1 MPPVLPAGNEKRESY
16 WGAILEYLDAPD
28 YVSKNRT
35 KSAVSSRKRRINTGI
50 NLDPIISEPTQPIKK
65 SSPPRE
71 THGRRYDTFTDVGFD
86 VSPDGLFTNLISK
99 PDSNISLES
108 LGIIGTETGTNYG
121 TKEGDSRLSS
131 MPIGT
136 AAKGIV
142 DSPNVYQ
149 QTGTENSG
157 IGTNISE
164 TGTEISG
171 IGTEMLEIRTEI
183 SGIGTEVFGIET
195 NTSETGTEISE
206 IETKTSAIET
216 EISETETEEPEPTF
230 LELLRDS
237 NWMKMG
243 DPRKKKVQSRVISQI
258 GKQVYVDYGH
268 KFYGAFKVPEG
279 MEPSQFQTGT
289 MVLVRV
295 NDLELTQHFLGEE
308 EMFSLLESGIEF
320 VSLSTH

>member
-28 YVSKNRT
+28 TVSKNRT
-35 KSAVSSRKRRINTGI
+35 KSAGSSRKRRINTGI

-71 THGRRYDTFTDVGFD
+71 THRRRYGTFTDVGFD

-108 LGIIGTETGTNYG
+108 LGIVGTETGTNYG
-121 TKEGDSRLSS
+121 TKEGDSRQSS

-157 IGTNISE
+157 IGTNTSE
-164 TGTEISG
+164 TG
-171 IGTEMLEIRTEI
+171 TEI

>member
-28 YVSKNRT
+28 CVSKNRT
-35 KSAVSSRKRRINTGI
+35 KSAGSSRKRRINTGI

-71 THGRRYDTFTDVGFD
+71 THGRRYGTFTDVGFD
-86 VSPDGLFTNLISK
+86 VLPDGLFTNLISK

-108 LGIIGTETGTNYG
+108 LGIVGTETGTNYG
-121 TKEGDSRLSS
+121 TKEGDSRQSS

-136 AAKGIV
+136 AAGGIV
-142 DSPNVYQ
+142 
-149 QTGTENSG
+149 SG
-157 IGTNISE
+157 IGTNTSE

-171 IGTEMLEIRTEI
+171 IGTEMLEIRTEL
-183 SGIGTEVFGIET
+183 SEPGTEVFGIET

-230 LELLRDS
+230 LEVLRDS

-258 GKQVYVDYGH
+258 GKQVYVDFGH